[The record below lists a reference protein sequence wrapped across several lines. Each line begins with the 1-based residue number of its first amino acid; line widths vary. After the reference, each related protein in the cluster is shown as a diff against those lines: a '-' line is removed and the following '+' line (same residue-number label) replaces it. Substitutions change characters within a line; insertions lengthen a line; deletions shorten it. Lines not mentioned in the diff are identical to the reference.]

1 MATRKVVVLNPTSK
15 GKEEEVQIAKRSF
28 NILTMHLMPD
38 RL

>member
-1 MATRKVVVLNPTSK
+1 MATRKIVVLNPASK
-15 GKEEEVQIAKRSF
+15 SKEEEVQIPKRSF